1 MRALVYQIYQ
11 IKFGN
16 WLHLVNDT
24 YPMQVHLFE
33 LVVAV
38 LYGIAAQ
45 NVRIHQ
51 ILFDKFYWESK
62 RFRVSQQVWPQIM
75 RNFKVA
81 HKAFHSQVC
90 PSLIQ

>member
-51 ILFDKFYWESK
+51 ILFDKFY
-62 RFRVSQQVWPQIM
+62 
-75 RNFKVA
+75 
-81 HKAFHSQVC
+81 
-90 PSLIQ
+90 